1 MTKTKPFNENHS
13 EVWLVLK
20 W

>member
-1 MTKTKPFNENHS
+1 MNIC

-20 W
+20 EVRHCCL